1 MRGLTEY
8 KLYVGARRFLK
19 RLAITIA
26 ACIFSAG
33 LWAQDAE
40 DYRLSSSVES
50 QFPRQWTSADSSTIM
65 KLIARAALYTDSDPD
80 TSIRYSEQALDLSR
94 EKRFGVGKAQS
105 LLNLGLAYLSK
116 GSFEKSDSILVTAYP
131 FCKKEFMSGNHRLM
145 IFWNKDMA
153 FLKAHKGEY
162 EKAFMFYYNALAIL
176 QSYNIKDINLIGT
189 LYSDIGS
196 LWQHVNQMPLSLY
209 YLLRAEKL
217 VLQSGNRKQLGRVYV
232 NLGNAFAAKG
242 ELKKSQEYFTKA
254 LMLSSQTRDVY
265 ALQIAYISIAMRSLS
280 EGNTD
285 TATQYFEKAIA
296 TSSKTNPVNSRIIPY
311 LNLSRIYL
319 AKDDHSKA
327 LRLAD
332 SALQLAKSL
341 PSYTYIAYSQR
352 QLAEAYEAKS
362 DWQKAYGHL
371 KSSALLLDSLAS
383 DRKIFAANQLEIKY
397 RTAEKD
403 KQLIQQKL
411 LLTQKEATVRE
422 QNFWIWSISI
432 GSLLSVVLFVS
443 LYRIKSHK
451 QKLQQERIRNLEKD
465 QEIRRLE
472 AVMQGEEKERTRIAW
487 ELHDGIVSQLLAVKL
502 KFKAAL
508 PSDTV
513 SHFNK
518 DAFEQG
524 FSYLEATTKDLR
536 KTAHNLMPE
545 AVLNAGLVNALDDF
559 CQKMDSEEISIN
571 FSVVGTV
578 VRLEQIH
585 ELSLYRMV
593 QELVQNAIKYAGAS
607 NILVQLYYKEESLNI
622 TVEDNGIGLKNTDS
636 GKMYGGL
643 KNMKERI
650 KLMNGTM
657 EITSS
662 PQEGLT
668 VDLDI
673 PFNTVQNAKPLC
685 L

>member
-1 MRGLTEY
+1 MVCGGMSAQQVGNYSLSRG
-8 KLYVGARRFLK
+8 
-19 RLAITIA
+19 
-26 ACIFSAG
+26 
-33 LWAQDAE
+33 
-40 DYRLSSSVES
+40 VES
-50 QFPRQWTSADSSTIM
+50 QTPRNWSSADSSNIV
-65 KLIARAALYTDSDPD
+65 KLIGRAALYTDSDPD
-80 TSIRYSEQALDLSR
+80 TTIHYSQRALDLSR
-94 EKRFGVGKAQS
+94 ETGFGLGIAQS

-116 GSFEKSDSILVTAYP
+116 GSFEKSDSIFVAAYP
-131 FCKKEFMSGNHRLM
+131 ICKKEFMSGNHRLM

-162 EKAFMFYYNALAIL
+162 EKSFMFYYNALAIL
-176 QSYNIKDINLIGT
+176 QSYNIKDINLVGT

-196 LWQHVNQMPLSLY
+196 LWQHVNQMPISLY

-217 VLQSGNRKQLGRVYV
+217 VLQAGNRKQLGRVYV

-242 ELKKSQEYFTKA
+242 EFQKSQEYFTKA
-254 LMLSSQTRDVY
+254 IMLSSQTRDVY
-265 ALQIAYISIAMRSLS
+265 ALQIAYISLALRSLR

-285 TATQYFEKAIA
+285 TATQYFKKAIA
-296 TSSKTNPVNSRIIPY
+296 TSSKTNPVNSRILPY

-319 AKDDHSKA
+319 AKGDHSKA
-327 LRLAD
+327 LQLAD
-332 SALQLAKSL
+332 SALRLAKSL

-352 QLAEAYEAKS
+352 QLAEAYEATS
-362 DWQKAYGHL
+362 DWQQAYRHL
-371 KSSALLLDSLAS
+371 KFSTLLLDSLTS
-383 DRKIFAANQLEIKY
+383 DHKISAANQLEIKY

-403 KQLIQQKL
+403 KQLIQQQL
-411 LLTQKEATVRE
+411 LLTQKETTVRE

-432 GSLLSVVLFVS
+432 GSLLSIVLFVS

-465 QEIRRLE
+465 QEIRRLQ

-502 KFKAAL
+502 RFRAAL
-508 PSDTV
+508 PSDTEQR
-513 SHFNK
+513 FNK
-518 DAFEQG
+518 EAFEQG

-571 FSVVGTV
+571 FSVVGTI
-578 VRLEQIH
+578 VRFDQPH

-593 QELVQNAIKYAGAS
+593 QELVQNAIKYADAS
-607 NILVQLYYKEESLNI
+607 NVLVQLYYKEGSLGI
-622 TVEDNGIGLKNTDS
+622 TVEDNGSGLKKTAPGNVN
-636 GKMYGGL
+636 GGL
-643 KNMKERI
+643 RNMKERI

-662 PQEGLT
+662 TDEGLT
-668 VDLDI
+668 IDLDI
-673 PFNTVQNAKPLC
+673 PYNTVQNPKPLC